1 MHPFCKEVRGGL
13 LKTDCTRNRRAVGF
27 CNLVEYS
34 GPLPPEYQ
42 VRKLVRT
49 PKYITIPQ
57 KSAQL
62 RITWPWKYMYH
73 VGKLF
78 TTERSV
84 NTPSPKALD
93 VKSSHS
99 SKNFQYYLGKSTDNS
114 KICSFKF
121 HVFIVGKAIHNSITL
136 RKYII
141 CYKHSELQN
150 WSRKIV
156 RVCENFSEL

>member
-1 MHPFCKEVRGGL
+1 MVALNLFDWCMINRSMDMHPFCKEVRGGL

-57 KSAQL
+57 ESAQL

-78 TTERSV
+78 TTKMSV

-93 VKSSHS
+93 VKSSHN
-99 SKNFQYYLGKSTDNS
+99 SKNFQFYSGNLLTTLKSVLLKFMYLLLVKLFT
-114 KICSFKF
+114 
-121 HVFIVGKAIHNSITL
+121 TL
-136 RKYII
+136 
-141 CYKHSELQN
+141 
-150 WSRKIV
+150 
-156 RVCENFSEL
+156 